1 MTSTLEARHVSKSFV
16 ADGAPV
22 DALHDVSMT
31 IDAGEYVA
39 ITGPSGSGKSTLL
52 HLFAALTAPTSG
64 SVLIDG
70 DDLATLSRTELA
82 GVRNRRL
89 GVVFQFFNL
98 LPALTVEEN
107 VTLPAIIGGLRQAS
121 YRDRLGHLLEV
132 VGLQD
137 KRSRLPSQL
146 SGGEQQRVAI
156 ARGLIMTPSVLLADE
171 PTGNLDSRSG
181 GDVLDL
187 LGRCHAD
194 GQTIVLVTHDM
205 RVATRTDRVVFLR
218 DGEIAD
224 EATLEASER
233 PVSRMIQL
241 GDEDE

>member
-1 MTSTLEARHVSKSFV
+1 
-16 ADGAPV
+16 
-22 DALHDVSMT
+22 
-31 IDAGEYVA
+31 
-39 ITGPSGSGKSTLL
+39 
-52 HLFAALTAPTSG
+52 
-64 SVLIDG
+64 
-70 DDLATLSRTELA
+70 LA